1 MGSAAELTAWA
12 GVLLNMAHAEDKKD
26 EVAFESNVGFGGVH
40 AGSAELYLYLPS
52 SLGYALQDA
61 EYATKS

>member
-1 MGSAAELTAWA
+1 
-12 GVLLNMAHAEDKKD
+12 MAHAENKKD
-26 EVAFESNVGFGGVH
+26 EVAFESDVGFGGVH